1 MFYVSPHDGYEF
13 VVWECKELF
22 YTRLELDTLRHFCR
36 HQVYG
41 SRKDACML
49 ANTSMQISTR
59 RLILIA
65 ALWCRTM
72 HVNIESM
79 I

>member
-1 MFYVSPHDGYEF
+1 
-13 VVWECKELF
+13 
-22 YTRLELDTLRHFCR
+22 
-36 HQVYG
+36 
-41 SRKDACML
+41 ML

-72 HVNIESM
+72 HVNIEAM